1 MEQVKIGC
9 LAAMGLDYIS
19 LGEQTGRMAAQVL
32 RGEKKAEEMKF
43 EVIEQAAFYGN
54 SAVAENLGITIPEEL
69 SGSAEEMFDQIA
81 AE

>member
-1 MEQVKIGC
+1 
-9 LAAMGLDYIS
+9 
-19 LGEQTGRMAAQVL
+19 MAAQVL

-69 SGSAEEMFDQIA
+69 AGSAAEMFDQIA

>member
-1 MEQVKIGC
+1 
-9 LAAMGLDYIS
+9 MGLDYIS
-19 LGEQTGRMAAQVL
+19 LGAQTGRMAAQVL

-69 SGSAEEMFDQIA
+69 SGSAAEMFDQIA